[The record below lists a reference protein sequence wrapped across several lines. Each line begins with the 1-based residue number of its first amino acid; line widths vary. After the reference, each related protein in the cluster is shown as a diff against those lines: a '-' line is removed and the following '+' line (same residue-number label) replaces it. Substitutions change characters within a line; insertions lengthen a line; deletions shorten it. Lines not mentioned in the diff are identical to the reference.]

1 MTEALQKIKRELENL
16 SEEKQERVIL
26 YGINRLQTKEVWD
39 NMSKETQK
47 DFIEIAKEAKDS
59 IRKRQ
64 EENGNKY

>member
-47 DFIEIAKEAKDS
+47 DFTEIAKEAKDS

>member
-1 MTEALQKIKRELENL
+1 MTEALQKLKRELENL

-39 NMSKETQK
+39 NMPKETHK
-47 DFIEIAKEAKDS
+47 DFIEIAKEAKES

-64 EENGNKY
+64 EEKGNED